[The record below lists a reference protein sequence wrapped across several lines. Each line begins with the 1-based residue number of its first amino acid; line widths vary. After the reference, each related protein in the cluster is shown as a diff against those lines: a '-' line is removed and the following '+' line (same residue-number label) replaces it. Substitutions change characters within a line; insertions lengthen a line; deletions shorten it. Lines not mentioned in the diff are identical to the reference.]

1 MVSVSSSFKPGSTR
15 GKGNISVL
23 LASRC
28 DTSGVATS
36 FFGLVGAPTKALR
49 RGLTDFTLCRPSQHG
64 KTPLLVI
71 RCLQR
76 NSKDRLC
83 ALSYDVKKFSWGYFL
98 SLEYLFFF
106 KLLKNHKSKNI
117 YISTSSRFFDFF
129 QVPSEAPEFVDSC
142 WALGRGQSQAATRE
156 GAASG
161 ASSGASV
168 AQVVEV
174 VEIVEISVE
183 FAFGIFRNFQNTN
196 LGTLH
201 MASAVTLKIS
211 LCLTG
216 NRNSQIEGPPW
227 MLNVPMDAETRWV
240 CYSLCVVFFFC
251 TMFAL
256 SNPKLQAMSH
266 TNAVVVPHSSW
277 S

>member
-1 MVSVSSSFKPGSTR
+1 MFHIIY
-15 GKGNISVL
+15 NISY
-23 LASRC
+23 
-28 DTSGVATS
+28 T
-36 FFGLVGAPTKALR
+36 FI
-49 RGLTDFTLCRPSQHG
+49 H
-64 KTPLLVI
+64 
-71 RCLQR
+71 
-76 NSKDRLC
+76 
-83 ALSYDVKKFSWGYFL
+83 LSIKKKKYI
-98 SLEYLFFF
+98 YT
-106 KLLKNHKSKNI
+106 

-161 ASSGASV
+161 ASV

-183 FAFGIFRNFQNTN
+183 FAFGIFKTQIYI
-196 LGTLH
+196 GTLH
-201 MASAVTLKIS
+201 MASAVTLKTS

-240 CYSLCVVFFFC
+240 CYSLLCVVLFFC

>member
-1 MVSVSSSFKPGSTR
+1 MWLVCSSSFKPGSTR

-23 LASRC
+23 LASRW

-49 RGLTDFTLCRPSQHG
+49 RTYRFHTLSPFATWKNS
-64 KTPLLVI
+64 VA
-71 RCLQR
+71 R
-76 NSKDRLC
+76 NSLPT
-83 ALSYDVKKFSWGYFL
+83 KKFKGQIVCTALRRKEILLRIFP
-98 SLEYLFFF
+98 EFGIFVFF

-161 ASSGASV
+161 ASV

-216 NRNSQIEGPPW
+216 NWNSQIEGPPW

-240 CYSLCVVFFFC
+240 CYSLLCVVLFFC

-256 SNPKLQAMSH
+256 SNP
-266 TNAVVVPHSSW
+266 
-277 S
+277 